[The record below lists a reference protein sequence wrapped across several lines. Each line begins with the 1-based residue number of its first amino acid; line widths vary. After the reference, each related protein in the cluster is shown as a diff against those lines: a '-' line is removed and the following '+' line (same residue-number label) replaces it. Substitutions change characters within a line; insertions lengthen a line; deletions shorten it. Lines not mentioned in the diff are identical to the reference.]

1 MAELTAE
8 ERTVLKTAAFG
19 AVFLVSNADPGFFT
33 MLKESFA
40 ASGALAGTTGLVKNV
55 LTTGALPR
63 LPRPSRRSSDG
74 TAEVEAIVLPALA
87 RSVAI
92 LDEKAPDEVANYRTA
107 VIAATE
113 QAAHAAHGVN
123 AREAEMITKVR
134 AALGLAPT
142 DE

>member
-1 MAELTAE
+1 VAELTAE

-19 AVFLVSNADPGFFT
+19 AVFLVSNADPGFFA

-40 ASGALAGTTGLVKNV
+40 ASGSLAGTTGLVKDV

-63 LPRPSRRSSDG
+63 LPRRSPE
-74 TAEVEAIVLPALA
+74 EVEAIVLPALA
-87 RSVAI
+87 RSVAV
-92 LDEKAPDEVANYRTA
+92 LREKAPDEVANYQAA
-107 VIAATE
+107 VVGATE
-113 QAAHAAHGVN
+113 QAARAAHGVN

-134 AALGLAPT
+134 TALGLSPT